1 MRVHVGNTKI
11 FLEFN
16 TESEQLMD
24 LYEKSLM
31 RYTGVRVDGFQFTR
45 EYKIGVWDG
54 YTHLYDKKEHMLPTG
69 LWSKLDEHSK
79 EFQRSHGDFTYEYLD
94 ERSEE
99 FIDEEDFPEEIKVVK
114 GDQELTLR
122 DYQYGSVKESILNR
136 NGIVKLSTNA
146 GKCIVS
152 QTYILTANGYTRI
165 GDVLVDWGV
174 DSNDINPREIPAN
187 VEMINRYGEKETT
200 DALTVNG
207 ERHVIRIKNNL
218 GITQEVTDNHP
229 LLVMNKSGEVNWVES
244 KDIKV
249 GDYLVSRIGDNIF
262 GNNNSVNEEE
272 AYFIGLLIADGY
284 IAGEN
289 GVEFT
294 NDQPELLDFMEA
306 TLNEKYGNLGRVRR
320 VERAGSKGIS
330 INLSSRESRRRLK
343 DEYGLDYV
351 KSIGKT
357 VPAYIMSSPKNVQ
370 LSFLTAYLET
380 EGSWNTTDKLGMEVT
395 SKSKELMHLVQLMLL
410 NLGVATR
417 LTEKRVKK
425 YPDNVY
431 YRLTFSSVSTAKLLP
446 MLNFKTNQRISQRV
460 EYLATFNARA
470 YHNSRE
476 SVIPYAKT
484 LLKKYAETIE
494 YGTYGNDKTQLYRNG
509 NGASAQVVRE
519 AIEKNPDGDK
529 DLRDYIS
536 ELANGNYLFNKVL
549 SVEDGGMQPTFDL
562 SMPKTHSF
570 IAEGNINH
578 NTLTSVGII
587 NTLLPYMEDDERIA
601 YIVPSK
607 NIFEQAIETMVEQ
620 YGKSDVGYIGDGKS
634 KISKINVIMMQ
645 SLYAKLKRPDGDIK
659 LTGKK
664 RESQIFAQEIYPK
677 FERVTNLVSNLR
689 NFITNYDTK
698 GVSYRENL
706 KKYMID
712 LAYDSHVSD
721 AKIRMAFNKELV
733 KYNKLVEKQIG
744 DKLDKWQ
751 MYQDLVKDTRVL
763 ILDEAHHAK
772 ADTYYD
778 TLLQFDNAVYKMGMT
793 GSIDSKDKLMV
804 ARLNAI
810 FDRIVYEVRNSEM
823 ITRGVS
829 AKPIINMVNIRE
841 PMGLMSKKN
850 FQEVYAKGIV
860 SNETRNR
867 VIVNFANALVKSGK
881 QTLII
886 VNYTEHGEY
895 LEQQLKDLGVSVE
908 FTHGQ
913 VESTRRTEQLNSAR
927 AGDVDVLIATS
938 VLDEGVDISGFR
950 ALIMAGGFKS
960 LRLVLQRIGR
970 VLRRKEDD
978 NTALVYDF
986 VERTNEILYKHS
998 MERVR
1003 IYEDEGFEI
1012 KYLN

>member
-1 MRVHVGNTKI
+1 MKVHVGNTKI

-16 TESEQLMD
+16 TESEQLAD
-24 LYEKSLM
+24 IYEKSLM

-45 EYKIGVWDG
+45 EYKAGVWDG
-54 YTHLYDKKEHMLPTG
+54 YTHLYDKKTHMLPTG
-69 LWSKLDEHSK
+69 LWQQLDEHSK

-94 ERSEE
+94 ERGEE
-99 FIDEEDFPEEIKVVK
+99 FIDEDDFPEEIKVVK

-146 GKCIVS
+146 GKCVVS
-152 QTYILTANGYTRI
+152 QTYILTAEGYKRI
-165 GDVLVDWGV
+165 GDVLVEWGV
-174 DSNDINPREIPAN
+174 SQDDVNPREIPAQ
-187 VEMINRYGEKETT
+187 VKMINRYGKEETT

-207 ERHVIRIKNNL
+207 VRHVNKIKTFL

-229 LLVMNKSGEVNWVES
+229 LLVMNSEGDTEWVKSE
-244 KDIKV
+244 DIVV
-249 GDYLVSRIGDNIF
+249 GDYIVTRVGDNIF
-262 GNNNSVNEEE
+262 GNNTKVTEDE

-289 GVEFT
+289 GIELT
-294 NDQPELLDFMEA
+294 NDQPELLDFMET
-306 TLNEKYGNLGRVRR
+306 TLNTKYSSMGRVRR
-320 VERAGSKGIS
+320 VERKGSKGIS
-330 INLSSRESRRRLK
+330 IALSSRDARRSLN
-343 DEYGLDYV
+343 DEYGLGYV
-351 KSIGKT
+351 KAMDKT
-357 VPAYIMSSPKNVQ
+357 VPSYIMGAPKHIQ

-380 EGSWNTTDKLGMEVT
+380 EASWNTTDKLGMEVT
-395 SKSKELMHLVQLMLL
+395 SKSKELLHLVQLMLF
-410 NLGVATR
+410 NLGVVTR
-417 LTEKRVKK
+417 ITEKHVKK

-431 YRLTFSSVSTAKLLP
+431 YRLTSSSVSTAKLLP
-446 MLNFKTNQRISQRV
+446 MLKFKTKQRISQRK
-460 EYLATFNARA
+460 EYMETFNDRK

-476 SVIPYAKT
+476 SIIPYAKG
-484 LLKKYAETIE
+484 LLKKYASTIE
-494 YGTYGNDKTQLYRNG
+494 YGTDGNDKAQLSRNG
-509 NGASAQVVRE
+509 NGASAQVVRD
-519 AIEKNPDGDK
+519 AIKLAPSGDK
-529 DLRDYIS
+529 DLRDYIL
-536 ELANGNYLFNKVL
+536 ELASGNYVFNKVTAI
-549 SVEDGGMQPTFDL
+549 EDGGMQPTFDL
-562 SMPKTHSF
+562 SMPETHSF

-587 NTLLPYMEDDERIA
+587 NTLLPYMEESERIA

-620 YGKSDVGYIGDGKS
+620 YGKKDVGYIGDGKS

-664 RESQIFAQEIYPK
+664 RENQIFAQEIYPK
-677 FERVTNLVSNLR
+677 FERVTNLVTNLR
-689 NFITNYDTK
+689 NFITNYETK
-698 GVSYRENL
+698 GVSYRENI
-706 KKYMID
+706 KKYLID
-712 LAYDSHVSD
+712 LAYDDRVSD

-733 KYNKLVEKQIG
+733 KYKKLVEKQLG

-751 MYQDLVKDTRVL
+751 MYQDLVRDTRVL

-778 TLLQFDNAVYKMGMT
+778 TLLQFDNAIYKMGMT

-823 ITRGVS
+823 IIRGVS
-829 AKPIINMVNIRE
+829 AKPTINMVNIRE

-860 SNETRNR
+860 SNESRNR
-867 VIVNFANALVKSGK
+867 IIVNFANALVKSGK

-908 FTHGQ
+908 FNHGK
-913 VESTRRTEQLNSAR
+913 VESSKRTAQLDSAR
-927 AGDVDVLIATS
+927 AGNVDVLIATS

-960 LRLVLQRIGR
+960 PRLVLQRIGR

-998 MERVR
+998 LERIS
-1003 IYEDEGFEI
+1003 IYEDEGFDI

>member
-1 MRVHVGNTKI
+1 MKVHIGNTKI

-16 TESEQLMD
+16 IESEQLAD
-24 LYEKSLM
+24 IYEKSLM

-45 EYKIGVWDG
+45 EYKVGVWDG
-54 YTHLYDKKEHMLPTG
+54 YTHLYDKKTHMLPTG
-69 LWSKLDEHSK
+69 LWQQLDEHSK

-94 ERSEE
+94 ERGEE
-99 FIDEEDFPEEIKVVK
+99 FIDEDDFPEEIKVVK

-146 GKCIVS
+146 GK
-152 QTYILTANGYTRI
+152 
-165 GDVLVDWGV
+165 
-174 DSNDINPREIPAN
+174 
-187 VEMINRYGEKETT
+187 
-200 DALTVNG
+200 
-207 ERHVIRIKNNL
+207 
-218 GITQEVTDNHP
+218 
-229 LLVMNKSGEVNWVES
+229 
-244 KDIKV
+244 
-249 GDYLVSRIGDNIF
+249 
-262 GNNNSVNEEE
+262 
-272 AYFIGLLIADGY
+272 
-284 IAGEN
+284 
-289 GVEFT
+289 
-294 NDQPELLDFMEA
+294 
-306 TLNEKYGNLGRVRR
+306 
-320 VERAGSKGIS
+320 
-330 INLSSRESRRRLK
+330 
-343 DEYGLDYV
+343 
-351 KSIGKT
+351 
-357 VPAYIMSSPKNVQ
+357 
-370 LSFLTAYLET
+370 
-380 EGSWNTTDKLGMEVT
+380 
-395 SKSKELMHLVQLMLL
+395 
-410 NLGVATR
+410 
-417 LTEKRVKK
+417 
-425 YPDNVY
+425 
-431 YRLTFSSVSTAKLLP
+431 
-446 MLNFKTNQRISQRV
+446 
-460 EYLATFNARA
+460 
-470 YHNSRE
+470 
-476 SVIPYAKT
+476 
-484 LLKKYAETIE
+484 
-494 YGTYGNDKTQLYRNG
+494 
-509 NGASAQVVRE
+509 
-519 AIEKNPDGDK
+519 
-529 DLRDYIS
+529 
-536 ELANGNYLFNKVL
+536 
-549 SVEDGGMQPTFDL
+549 
-562 SMPKTHSF
+562 
-570 IAEGNINH
+570 
-578 NTLTSVGII
+578 TLTSVGII
-587 NTLLPYMEDDERIA
+587 NTLLPYMEEGERIA

-620 YGKSDVGYIGDGKS
+620 YGKKDVGYIGDGKS

-664 RESQIFAQEIYPK
+664 RENQIFAQEIYPK
-677 FERVTNLVSNLR
+677 FERVTNLVTNLR

-698 GVSYRENL
+698 GVSYRENI
-706 KKYMID
+706 KKYLID
-712 LAYDSHVSD
+712 LAYDDRVSD

-733 KYNKLVEKQIG
+733 KYKKLVEKQLG

-778 TLLQFDNAVYKMGMT
+778 TLLQFDNAIYKMGMT

-823 ITRGVS
+823 IIRGVS
-829 AKPIINMVNIRE
+829 AKPTINMVNIRE

-860 SNETRNR
+860 SNESRNR
-867 VIVNFANALVKSGK
+867 IIVNFANALVKSGK

-908 FTHGQ
+908 FNHGK
-913 VESTRRTEQLNSAR
+913 VESSKRTAQLDSAR
-927 AGDVDVLIATS
+927 AGNVDVLIATS

-986 VERTNEILYKHS
+986 VDRTNELLYKHS
-998 MERVR
+998 QDRIS
-1003 IYEDEGFEI
+1003 IYEDEGFDV

>member
-1 MRVHVGNTKI
+1 MKVHVGNTKI
-11 FLEFN
+11 FLDFDI
-16 TESEQLMD
+16 ESEQLAD
-24 LYEKSLM
+24 IYEKSLM

-45 EYKIGVWDG
+45 EYKAGVWDG
-54 YTHLYDKKEHMLPTG
+54 YTHLYDKKTHMLPTG
-69 LWSKLDEHSK
+69 LWHQLDEHSK
-79 EFQRSHGDFTYEYLD
+79 DFQRSHGDFTYEYLD
-94 ERSEE
+94 ERGEE

-146 GKCIVS
+146 GK
-152 QTYILTANGYTRI
+152 
-165 GDVLVDWGV
+165 
-174 DSNDINPREIPAN
+174 
-187 VEMINRYGEKETT
+187 
-200 DALTVNG
+200 
-207 ERHVIRIKNNL
+207 
-218 GITQEVTDNHP
+218 
-229 LLVMNKSGEVNWVES
+229 
-244 KDIKV
+244 
-249 GDYLVSRIGDNIF
+249 
-262 GNNNSVNEEE
+262 
-272 AYFIGLLIADGY
+272 
-284 IAGEN
+284 
-289 GVEFT
+289 
-294 NDQPELLDFMEA
+294 
-306 TLNEKYGNLGRVRR
+306 
-320 VERAGSKGIS
+320 
-330 INLSSRESRRRLK
+330 
-343 DEYGLDYV
+343 
-351 KSIGKT
+351 
-357 VPAYIMSSPKNVQ
+357 
-370 LSFLTAYLET
+370 
-380 EGSWNTTDKLGMEVT
+380 
-395 SKSKELMHLVQLMLL
+395 
-410 NLGVATR
+410 
-417 LTEKRVKK
+417 
-425 YPDNVY
+425 
-431 YRLTFSSVSTAKLLP
+431 
-446 MLNFKTNQRISQRV
+446 
-460 EYLATFNARA
+460 
-470 YHNSRE
+470 
-476 SVIPYAKT
+476 
-484 LLKKYAETIE
+484 
-494 YGTYGNDKTQLYRNG
+494 
-509 NGASAQVVRE
+509 
-519 AIEKNPDGDK
+519 
-529 DLRDYIS
+529 
-536 ELANGNYLFNKVL
+536 
-549 SVEDGGMQPTFDL
+549 
-562 SMPKTHSF
+562 
-570 IAEGNINH
+570 
-578 NTLTSVGII
+578 TLTSVGII
-587 NTLLPYMEDDERIA
+587 NTLLPYMEDGERVA

-620 YGKSDVGYIGDGKS
+620 YGKKDVGYIGDGKS

-664 RESQIFAQEIYPK
+664 RENQIFAQEIYPK

-689 NFITNYDTK
+689 NFITNYETK
-698 GVSYRENL
+698 DVSYRENI
-706 KKYMID
+706 KKYLTD
-712 LAYDSHVSD
+712 LAYDDHISD

-733 KYNKLVEKQIG
+733 KYKKLVEKQLG

-778 TLLQFDNAVYKMGMT
+778 TLLQFDNAIYKMGMT

-823 ITRGVS
+823 IIRGVS
-829 AKPIINMVNIRE
+829 AKPTINMVNIRE

-860 SNETRNR
+860 SNESRNR
-867 VIVNFANALVKSGK
+867 IIVNFANALVKSGK

-908 FTHGQ
+908 FTHGE
-913 VESTRRTEQLNSAR
+913 VESSKRTAQLDYAR
-927 AGDVDVLIATS
+927 AGNVDVLIATS

-998 MERVR
+998 MERVK

>member
-1 MRVHVGNTKI
+1 MKVHVGNTKI
-11 FLEFN
+11 FLEFD
-16 TESEQLMD
+16 TESEQLTE

-69 LWSKLDEHSK
+69 LWRKLDEHSK

-99 FIDEEDFPEEIKVVK
+99 FVDEDDFPEEIKVVK
-114 GDQELTLR
+114 GDKELTLR

-136 NGIVKLSTNA
+136 NGILH
-146 GKCIVS
+146 
-152 QTYILTANGYTRI
+152 L
-165 GDVLVDWGV
+165 
-174 DSNDINPREIPAN
+174 
-187 VEMINRYGEKETT
+187 
-200 DALTVNG
+200 
-207 ERHVIRIKNNL
+207 
-218 GITQEVTDNHP
+218 
-229 LLVMNKSGEVNWVES
+229 
-244 KDIKV
+244 
-249 GDYLVSRIGDNIF
+249 
-262 GNNNSVNEEE
+262 SVN
-272 AYFIGLLIADGY
+272 
-284 IAGEN
+284 
-289 GVEFT
+289 
-294 NDQPELLDFMEA
+294 
-306 TLNEKYGNLGRVRR
+306 
-320 VERAGSKGIS
+320 S
-330 INLSSRESRRRLK
+330 
-343 DEYGLDYV
+343 
-351 KSIGKT
+351 GK
-357 VPAYIMSSPKNVQ
+357 
-370 LSFLTAYLET
+370 
-380 EGSWNTTDKLGMEVT
+380 
-395 SKSKELMHLVQLMLL
+395 
-410 NLGVATR
+410 
-417 LTEKRVKK
+417 
-425 YPDNVY
+425 
-431 YRLTFSSVSTAKLLP
+431 
-446 MLNFKTNQRISQRV
+446 
-460 EYLATFNARA
+460 
-470 YHNSRE
+470 
-476 SVIPYAKT
+476 
-484 LLKKYAETIE
+484 
-494 YGTYGNDKTQLYRNG
+494 
-509 NGASAQVVRE
+509 
-519 AIEKNPDGDK
+519 
-529 DLRDYIS
+529 
-536 ELANGNYLFNKVL
+536 
-549 SVEDGGMQPTFDL
+549 
-562 SMPKTHSF
+562 
-570 IAEGNINH
+570 
-578 NTLTSVGII
+578 TLTSVGII
-587 NTLLPYMEDDERIA
+587 DTLLPYMEEDEKVA

-607 NIFEQAIETMVEQ
+607 NIFEQAIGTMVEQ
-620 YGKSDVGYIGDGKS
+620 YGKENVGYLGDGKS
-634 KISKINVIMMQ
+634 KISKVNVIMMQ

-698 GVSYRENL
+698 GISYRENL

-712 LAYDSHVSD
+712 LAYGDHVSD

-733 KYNKLVEKQIG
+733 KYKKLVEKQLG

-778 TLLQFDNAVYKMGMT
+778 TLLQFDNAVYKMAMT

-804 ARLNAI
+804 ARLEAI
-810 FDRIVYEVRNSEM
+810 FDKVVYSVRSSEM
-823 ITRGVS
+823 IQRGVS
-829 AKPIINMVNIRE
+829 AKPTINMVNIRE

-908 FTHGQ
+908 FTHGE
-913 VESTRRTEQLNSAR
+913 VESTKRTEQLNSAR
-927 AGDVDVLIATS
+927 TGNIDVLIATS

-960 LRLVLQRIGR
+960 LRLVLQRVGR
-970 VLRRKEDD
+970 VLRKKEDD

-986 VERTNEILYKHS
+986 VDRTNELLYKHS
-998 MERVR
+998 QDRID